1 MLERWNPVLKAGTIL
16 LSVLLLS
23 FQYLISLNLLVFFG
37 SLLLLFFFSKAE
49 KKKMLK
55 LLIPAMIAAFG
66 LFLTGLYYAKGG
78 AISSESLSEISAG
91 PYILQ
96 AALSKNIYTGLQLS
110 TRLLAF
116 AGMGILFALTT
127 ESSYFIAS
135 LLHQLKLSPKF
146 AYGILAAFHLM
157 PGMVR
162 EYKEVRIAYQVRG
175 IKTHAWSMK
184 PLFTMLVNAVR
195 WSESLAMAMESK
207 GFCGNAK
214 RSYYFIP
221 RVKIWDLLAS
231 LLMLGAIVLGML
243 FLPL

>member
-1 MLERWNPVLKAGTIL
+1 MLERWNPALKAGTIL
-16 LSVLLLS
+16 LAVLLLS
-23 FQYLISLNLLVFFG
+23 FQYLISLNLIVFFG
-37 SLLLLFFFSKAE
+37 SLLLLFFCSKAE
-49 KKKMLK
+49 KKKILK
-55 LLIPAMIAAFG
+55 LLIPAVIAAFG

-78 AISSESLSEISAG
+78 AISKETLTELSTG

-96 AALSKNIYTGLQLS
+96 AALSRNFYTGLQLS
-110 TRLLAF
+110 SRLLAF

-127 ESSYFIAS
+127 ESGYFIAS

-157 PGMVR
+157 PGMIR

-207 GFCGNAK
+207 GFSGNAK
-214 RSYYFIP
+214 RTYYFIP
-221 RVKIWDLLAS
+221 KVKIWDFLAAF
-231 LLMLGAIVLGML
+231 LMLGAIILGML
-243 FLPL
+243 FLPF

>member
-1 MLERWNPVLKAGTIL
+1 MIERWNPVLKAGTIL

-23 FQYLISLNLLVFFG
+23 FQYLISLNLIVFFG
-37 SLLLLFFFSKAE
+37 SLFLLFFFSKAE
-49 KKKMLK
+49 KKKILK

-78 AISSESLSEISAG
+78 AISSENLREISAG

-96 AALSKNIYTGLQLS
+96 AALSRNIYTGLQLS

-175 IKTHAWSMK
+175 IKPHAWSMK

-207 GFCGNAK
+207 GFCGSAK